1 MCASSRPAAEA
12 APWTRRSWALVFCL
26 GLMAPI
32 SAAPAVEE
40 PELKAAIVFNLLL
53 FIDWPPGREPSQ
65 SNALALCM
73 RSGSPLQAPL
83 ERLSGRMVRNARLE
97 VRVLG
102 PAAAAVGCHAL
113 YTDGDESER
122 ARMARVAET
131 ARAVVIADDTPQ
143 ANDATSVQLR
153 RLERKL
159 GFDIN
164 MPALRAAGV
173 QVSSKLLRLAR
184 VIHE

>member
-1 MCASSRPAAEA
+1 MCAFSRPAAA
-12 APWTRRSWALVFCL
+12 VAPWTRRSWALVACL

-32 SAAPAVEE
+32 GAAPAVEE

-53 FIDWPPGREPSQ
+53 FIEWPPGREPSQ
-65 SNALALCM
+65 SNPLALCV

-83 ERLSGRMVRNARLE
+83 ERLSGRTVRNAPFE

-113 YTDGDESER
+113 YTDGDAPER
-122 ARMARVAET
+122 AWMARVADT
-131 ARAVVIADDTPQ
+131 ARAVVIADDTSQ

-184 VIHE
+184 VIQE

>member
-1 MCASSRPAAEA
+1 MCASDQPAAES

-26 GLMAPI
+26 SLMAPI

-40 PELKAAIVFNLLL
+40 SELKAAIVFNLLL

-65 SNALALCM
+65 SNPLALCV

-83 ERLSGRMVRNARLE
+83 ERLSGRTVRNGRFA
-97 VRVLG
+97 VQVLG
-102 PAAAAVGCHAL
+102 PATAALGCHAL
-113 YTDGDESER
+113 FVDGDESER
-122 ARMARVAET
+122 AWMARVAGT
-131 ARAVVIADDTPQ
+131 ARAVVIADDTTQ
-143 ANDATSVQLR
+143 QNDATAVQLR

-164 MPALRAAGV
+164 MSALRGAGV

-184 VIHE
+184 VIQE